1 MKLQRIGKLLRRHY
15 PKYDRMIGKREMKYG
30 GLICILE
37 RFLGCPPETRYA
49 NRCKFSVGE
58 YTHLQITYCIHPNV
72 R

>member
-58 YTHLQITYCIHPNV
+58 CTHLQIKI
-72 R
+72 